1 MRKLIL
7 FGAATTILLAGAVAS
22 TTSSHSAI
30 ETSIVTAQIDPLS
43 MMANAKNL
51 PSQESLNLRML
62 PDNGVT
68 DFVSGLCGIGR
79 SLRPRPR

>member
-7 FGAATTILLAGAVAS
+7 FGAATMLLAVLVAW

-43 MMANAKNL
+43 MMANAKDL
-51 PSQESLNLRML
+51 PSQESLTLKMWPN
-62 PDNGVT
+62 NGVAVT
-68 DFVSGLCGIGR
+68 DVVSGTEVR
-79 SLRPRPR
+79 